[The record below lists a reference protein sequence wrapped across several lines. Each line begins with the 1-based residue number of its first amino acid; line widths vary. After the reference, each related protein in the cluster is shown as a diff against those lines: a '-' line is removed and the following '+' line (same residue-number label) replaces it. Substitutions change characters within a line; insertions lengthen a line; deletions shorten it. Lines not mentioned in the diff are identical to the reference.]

1 MMTSY
6 DDAMR
11 TIIELPGAQLEALG
25 RFCGR
30 EGISRAE
37 AVRRAVADLLE
48 RDQRQQ
54 PARAFGLWKKR
65 PVDAV
70 AHQRRLRREW
80 A

>member
-1 MMTSY
+1 MMTS
-6 DDAMR
+6 MR
-11 TIIELPGAQLEALG
+11 TIVELPATQLEALG
-25 RFCGR
+25 RLCTR

-48 RDQRQQ
+48 RDHRQQ
-54 PARAFGLWKKR
+54 PSRAFGLWKKR